1 MMKTLHLMVGL
12 PRSGKSTEA
21 KKLGF
26 PIVEPDA
33 IRRVLYEK
41 PFDEE
46 NEMLVWGLAKTMVR
60 ALFEA
65 GHKDVILDA
74 CNHNHSRRR
83 IWYSEEWIL
92 EYHIVKASKEEC
104 IKRAKELKQD
114 YLVEVIER
122 IASNYEPLCG
132 EDC

>member
-1 MMKTLHLMVGL
+1 MNTLHMMVGL

-21 KKLGF
+21 RKLGY

-41 PFDEE
+41 PFDNK
-46 NEMLVWGLAKTMVR
+46 NEMLVWGLAKTMVQ

-65 GHKDVILDA
+65 GHKDVTLDA
-74 CNHNHSRRR
+74 CNLTNKMRSG
-83 IWYSEEWIL
+83 WYSEGWFND
-92 EYHIVKASKEEC
+92 YHFVKTSKEEC
-104 IKRAKELKQD
+104 IKRAKDLGQD
-114 YLVEVIER
+114 YLIEVIER
-122 IASNYEPLCG
+122 MSASYEPLEG